1 MERIALG
8 ATAAIDKTKKR
19 LTFPEARHEVTFERQ
34 EDMPAFGSVIYSFVT
49 AEDPY
54 QERTGEEITKLY
66 TAGTFPD
73 NSRWPIGAVTSKC
86 WQGEYSNAAEVL
98 EDIR

>member
-1 MERIALG
+1 
-8 ATAAIDKTKKR
+8 
-19 LTFPEARHEVTFERQ
+19 
-34 EDMPAFGSVIYSFVT
+34 MPAFGSVIYSFVT